1 MASYLIEGGRR
12 LSGEVTV
19 SGSKNATLGVV
30 AATVLLDGPCQIENV
45 PQVQDVLVLVD
56 IIRDLGIDIYFDEEG
71 ILHVNPCSIETCEVN
86 NERARDI
93 RASYYLYGALLGRFQ
108 EVISYMP
115 GGCDFGTRPIDL
127 HLKGF
132 NALGADYEIRHA
144 KIHLKAKNGLQ
155 GANIFFDQV
164 SVGATINLMLAAV
177 KAPGRTVIENAAREP
192 HIVEV
197 ANFLNLMGGRI
208 RGAGTDVI
216 RIDGV
221 EKLPANLSY
230 SIIPDQIEA
239 GTFMIAAALTHGDIT
254 VKNLIPKHME
264 PLSAK
269 LLEMGAEIEVG
280 EDYLR
285 VSLEEGKSLSAANF
299 KTAPYP
305 GFPTDLQPQTV
316 VLLTQAH
323 GVGRMHEAVW
333 PNRFQYIDELKRM
346 SSQIEVMDK
355 IALVQGPTDLSGSL
369 VKARD
374 LRAGAA
380 LVLAGLVASHQT
392 EVYDIHVIERGY
404 ENFIEKFQSL
414 GASIR
419 RSSQILT
426 QAVRELP

>member
-12 LSGEVTV
+12 LSGEVIV

-45 PQVQDVLVLVD
+45 PQVQDVLVLID
-56 IIRDLGIDIYFDEEG
+56 IIRDLGIDIYFDEDG
-71 ILHVNPCSIETCEVN
+71 VLHVNPDSIKTCEVN

-108 EVISYMP
+108 EAISYMP

-144 KIHLKAKNGLQ
+144 KIHLKAEHGLQ

-254 VKNLIPKHME
+254 VRNLIPKHME

-285 VSLEEGKSLSAANF
+285 VSLKEGKTLTAANF

-355 IALVQGPTDLSGSL
+355 IALVQGPTDLTGSL

-380 LVLAGLVASHQT
+380 LVLAGLVASYQT

-404 ENFIEKFQSL
+404 EDFIEKFQSL

-419 RSSQILT
+419 RSSKILT
-426 QAVRELP
+426 QAVREL

>member
-12 LSGEVTV
+12 LSGEVIV

-45 PQVQDVLVLVD
+45 PQVQDVLVLID
-56 IIRDLGIDIYFDEEG
+56 IIRDLGIDIYFDEDG
-71 ILHVNPCSIETCEVN
+71 VLHVNSDSIKTCEVN

-108 EVISYMP
+108 EAISYMP

-144 KIHLKAKNGLQ
+144 KIHLKAEHGLQ

-254 VKNLIPKHME
+254 VRNLIPKHME

-285 VSLEEGKSLSAANF
+285 VSLEEGKTLTAANF

-355 IALVQGPTDLSGSL
+355 IALVQGPTDLTGSL

-380 LVLAGLVASHQT
+380 LVLAGLVASYQT

-404 ENFIEKFQSL
+404 EDFIEKFQSL

-419 RSSQILT
+419 RSSKILT
-426 QAVRELP
+426 QAVREL

>member
-30 AATVLLDGPCQIENV
+30 ATTVLLDGPCQIENV

-56 IIRDLGIDIYFDEEG
+56 IIRDLGIDIYFDDEG
-71 ILHVNPCSIETCEVN
+71 ILHVNPCSIETCEVH

-108 EVISYMP
+108 EAISYMP

-144 KIHLKAKNGLQ
+144 KIHLKAENGLQ

-177 KAPGRTVIENAAREP
+177 KTPGRTVIENAAREP

-221 EKLPANLSY
+221 EKLPANLGY

-269 LLEMGAEIEVG
+269 LLEMGADIESG

-285 VSLEEGKSLSAANF
+285 VSLEEGKTLSAANF

-404 ENFIEKFQSL
+404 ENFIEKFQNL
-414 GASIR
+414 GASIH
-419 RSSQILT
+419 RSSEILT
-426 QAVRELP
+426 QAVREL